1 MQTSRNLPQSGPR
14 STDVE
19 LPRYHEFLQILA
31 TSSLKV
37 YGQKQEVADAFFEG
51 STTTG
56 GIAVFASDHC
66 IRQLGQCTHIF
77 MDATFKSC
85 PRPYS
90 QFFFKFFFFTIH
102 GLYVD
107 RVIPMAF
114 VLMHQ
119 RQVGAYRQ
127 VLGCIKNRY
136 AHLTGRPMQ
145 PDLIVT
151 DFEMA
156 LRAAVETEFPAAEV
170 RACFFHYCQAI
181 WKRARQQRLCG
192 PGAAEAL
199 GDQLGNSQ
207 LMIRKMMALT
217 FLPVAVFRAN
227 FQIIA
232 QEFANLVQA
241 NADGVANVLQYF
253 RRVFL
258 DGFRPPTWNV
268 YRRNMDTRSNNHV
281 EGNNQYIILSQK

>member
-1 MQTSRNLPQSGPR
+1 MGRNKRWPTLSSKARQRLGDSCVRVRPLHQAAWTMYTHVHGR
-14 STDVE
+14 N
-19 LPRYHEFLQILA
+19 FQILPP
-31 TSSLKV
+31 SIQSV
-37 YGQKQEVADAFFEG
+37 
-51 STTTG
+51 
-56 GIAVFASDHC
+56 
-66 IRQLGQCTHIF
+66 
-77 MDATFKSC
+77 
-85 PRPYS
+85 
-90 QFFFKFFFFTIH
+90 FFFTIH
-102 GLYVD
+102 GLYMD

-156 LRAAVETEFPAAEV
+156 LPAAVETEFPTAEV

-181 WKRARQQRLCG
+181 CKRARQQRLCG
-192 PGAAEAL
+192 PG
-199 GDQLGNSQ
+199 GDQMGNSE
-207 LMIRKMMALT
+207 LMIRKMMALA
-217 FLPVAVFRAN
+217 FLPVAVVRAN

-232 QEFANLVQA
+232 QEFANLVLA
-241 NADGVANVLQYF
+241 TADGVANVLQYF

-281 EGNNQYIILSQK
+281 EGNNQYIILFQSRPIPLDYK